1 MAPGNQG
8 GLASSEI
15 GNLARLLAAERGMTD
30 DRRHIVSGLLEK
42 RRELAGEIVELE
54 RQTAQKRADLAHV
67 IAVLRLYDPKAAT
80 EEVRPKQ
87 LAFRQRFFGNGELSR
102 HCLNQ
107 LREAEGLAISADDIA
122 IAAMKAKAMPLGDDP
137 LRQKL
142 VSTTL
147 AALKRLTKREIVEKI
162 GTGVGSR
169 WKLTDLT

>member
-1 MAPGNQG
+1 MWMSDPHVI
-8 GLASSEI
+8 SSLI
-15 GNLARLLAAERGMTD
+15 R
-30 DRRHIVSGLLEK
+30 K
-42 RRELAGEIVELE
+42 RREIAGEIAEIE
-54 RQTAQKRADLAHV
+54 KQAAQKRADLAHV
-67 IAVLRLYDPKAAT
+67 NAVLRLYDPKAIT

-122 IAAMKAKAMPLGDDP
+122 IAAMKAKGMPLGDDP

-147 AALKRLTKREIVEKI
+147 AALKRLTGRGAIAKI
-162 GTGVGSR
+162 GQGVGAR
-169 WKLTDLT
+169 WRLTSDATGDLMSL